1 MEDVAVILYDV
12 PFFVEIQLEDDAVI
26 GLAQIVYRKER
37 PDNVCYPGS
46 EELRVIFVP
55 CNEVA
60 SPFIHDLLP
69 ACIGIEAASKSVSVH
84 WVIWACLLWCHRC
97 CGAGVYPEVDPGAWA
112 FQCSKE
118 ESILAKAISILVLVV
133 QAMDW

>member
-1 MEDVAVILYDV
+1 MENVAVILCDV

-60 SPFIHDLLP
+60 SPFI
-69 ACIGIEAASKSVSVH
+69 
-84 WVIWACLLWCHRC
+84 
-97 CGAGVYPEVDPGAWA
+97 
-112 FQCSKE
+112 
-118 ESILAKAISILVLVV
+118 AISILVLVV
-133 QAMDW
+133 KAMDWYLAVLSQMSLSFATKAQV